1 MKRRDEVMVGVFTTV
16 AVLIGVLGAIWLAR
30 GGLSP
35 GYPLYAK
42 FPWGS
47 GLKQGQPVWLVG
59 VTVGF
64 VDHVELDPNG
74 TLTVAFRIQ
83 KQYHV
88 PLGTKAQVVA
98 NGLFGDMAI
107 ALTPDKPNPLSFAAG
122 DTVPVGPPVAGI
134 STLVAGA
141 DTVSNEIKSIISA
154 ARVQL
159 VDSAGI
165 AEMRQTIL
173 SSNRLVAQLSQI
185 AALQSRELQATMGQ
199 LRRTVSAVDSTQV
212 DSTVRN
218 LRATAENMTEV
229 SAELKNTTTR
239 MNALLAKVE
248 NGEGTAAKLLND
260 PGLYADMRRL
270 LTRVDSLTLDIKVN
284 PRKYINLSIF

>member
-1 MKRRDEVMVGVFTTV
+1 MKRRDEVIVGVFTTV
-16 AVLIGVLGAIWLAR
+16 AVLIGILGAIWLAR

-83 KQYHV
+83 KQYKV
-88 PLGTKAQVVA
+88 PQGTSAQVVA

-107 ALTPDKPNPLSFAAG
+107 ALTPEKPNPLAFAPG

-141 DTVSNEIKSIISA
+141 DTVSNQIKDIVGA
-154 ARVQL
+154 ARLQL
-159 VDSAGI
+159 VDSLGI
-165 AEMRQTIL
+165 AEMRQTIV
-173 SSNRLVAQLSQI
+173 STNRLVAQLSQV
-185 AALQSRELQATMGQ
+185 AALQSRELQLTMTT
-199 LRRTVSAVDSTQV
+199 LRNRVAAVDSQQV

-218 LRATAENMTEV
+218 LRATAENMSEV
-229 SAELKNTTTR
+229 TAELKNTTTR

-248 NGEGTAAKLLND
+248 SGEGTAAKLLND

-270 LTRVDSLTLDIKVN
+270 LTRVDSLTLDFKAN
-284 PRKYINLSIF
+284 PRKYVNLSIF